1 MNKPNGV
8 ILYQGPSLI
17 DGSPIVAVAV
27 GLTTKSSNAKT
38 GAMLQTYI
46 IRSRIDPLAAVRTG
60 RDASICGDCRH
71 RGTKGKGRTCYVQ
84 VGQGPQGVYKAFKRG
99 RYPAFRQTEF
109 NFARIAELGKG
120 RIVRLGTYGDP
131 AAVPVRIW
139 EALTSQAA
147 GHTGYTHQWMHSN
160 DLRHLCMAS
169 VDTVEEAR
177 QAAARG
183 WRYFRVDMTGVIG
196 GQNGEV
202 LCPASKEAGKKL
214 TCSQCLACGG
224 ADGRRSSIYIPA
236 HGGFAVMANVKRF
249 AGIPIAV
256 NPNPAWDAHGMHSV
270 SP

>member
-1 MNKPNGV
+1 MKPNGV

-17 DGSPIVAVAV
+17 DGSPIVAIAV
-27 GLTTKSSNAKT
+27 GLTHKSSNAKT

-46 IRSRIDPLAAVRTG
+46 IRSRIDPLNAVRTG
-60 RDASICGDCRH
+60 RDSAICGDCRH
-71 RGTKGKGRTCYVQ
+71 RGTKNKGRTCYVQ
-84 VGQGPQGVYKAFKRG
+84 VGQGPQGVYKAYKRG
-99 RYPAFRQTEF
+99 RYPHVYGD
-109 NFARIAELGKG
+109 IASVGTG

-139 EALTSQAA
+139 DALVSQAA

-169 VDTVEEAR
+169 CDTVEESR

-183 WRYFRVDMTGVIG
+183 WRYFRVDMTGVVG
-196 GQNGEV
+196 AQNGEV

-236 HGGFAVMANVKRF
+236 HGGFAVMANVRKF
-249 AGIPIAV
+249 SGIPVVVA
-256 NPNPAWDAHGMHSV
+256 P
-270 SP
+270 